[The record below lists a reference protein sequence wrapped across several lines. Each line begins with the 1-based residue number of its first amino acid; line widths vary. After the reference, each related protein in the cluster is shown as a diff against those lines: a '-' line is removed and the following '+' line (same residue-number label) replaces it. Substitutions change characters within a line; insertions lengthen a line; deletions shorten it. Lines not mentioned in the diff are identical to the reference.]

1 MKSTALSKAAAVAAV
16 VWLLGATP
24 PAAFAQGT
32 PAGQVDPVVADVV
45 KMLDAG
51 VEPELVL
58 RWLDSG
64 GMRPAPLSAD
74 DIIALSQAK
83 APKEIIQALLDLSA
97 RPPAPQPTPR
107 SEAAPATPPPDSAT
121 PAESRSATAA
131 TDAGDCCPV
140 DVSIEFRAPLEIEGD
155 NTIMPARD
163 LFVYVDGEFL
173 ARVASSGNIA
183 SRGPVRLKT
192 RLEPGTHYI
201 RLTRE
206 LHMQVDDFGKKPAW
220 SHTTTVSPVALEIAV
235 EPGGFY
241 NLDLRWVEGE
251 FSLKHPFSFRWARDG
266 VALAS
271 EKHFGEFSE
280 DWPYLCEDVE
290 ASRQTGAISEWRTRE
305 RLDDCVHWAELWPAP
320 VPMTRQQVLAQLQEY
335 DFNPPVSY
343 VGRLD

>member
-1 MKSTALSKAAAVAAV
+1 MNSRALSKVAAAAAVI
-16 VWLLGATP
+16 WLLGATP
-24 PAAFAQGT
+24 PLALAQST
-32 PAGQVDPVVADVV
+32 PAGPVDPVVADVV

-64 GMRPAPLSAD
+64 AMRPAPLSAD

-83 APKEIIQALLDLSA
+83 APKEIIQALLDLA
-97 RPPAPQPTPR
+97 AGPPAPEPTPR
-107 SEAAPATPPPDSAT
+107 SDAAPAPPAA
-121 PAESRSATAA
+121 PADSRSAAA
-131 TDAGDCCPV
+131 AADAGDCCLV
-140 DVSIEFRAPLEIEGD
+140 DVSIEFRAPLDIEGD
-155 NTIMPARD
+155 NTVMPARD

-173 ARVASSGNIA
+173 ARVTSTGNIA
-183 SRGPVRLKT
+183 SKGPVGLKT
-192 RLEPGTHYI
+192 RLDPGTHYV

-206 LHMQVDDFGKKPAW
+206 LHMLVDDFGKAPAW
-220 SHTTTVSPVALEIAV
+220 SHTTTVSPVALEIEV
-235 EPGGFY
+235 EPGGQY

-251 FSLKHPFSFRWARDG
+251 FSIKNPFSFRWSRNGAEI
-266 VALAS
+266 AS

-280 DWPYLCEDVE
+280 KWPYLCEDVE
-290 ASRQTGAISEWRTRE
+290 ASRATGAISKWRTRE

-320 VPMTRQQVLAQLQEY
+320 VPMTRKQILAQWQEY